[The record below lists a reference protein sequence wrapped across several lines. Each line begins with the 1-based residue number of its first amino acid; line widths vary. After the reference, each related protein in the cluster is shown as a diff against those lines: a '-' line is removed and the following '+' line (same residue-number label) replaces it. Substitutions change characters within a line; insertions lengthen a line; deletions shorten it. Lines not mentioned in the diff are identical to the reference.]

1 LPEREEWLDI
11 SNSEALWEAI
21 KTLAIRGAPL
31 IGFAGIIGVY
41 FALRESSSDALFSD
55 KIQSLLSVRPTAV
68 NLTAEVNQVLS
79 KLTNIPSREE
89 RLQIIL
95 NRIHQ
100 AKQTGI

>member
-41 FALRESSSDALFSD
+41 FALRE
-55 KIQSLLSVRPTAV
+55 
-68 NLTAEVNQVLS
+68 
-79 KLTNIPSREE
+79 
-89 RLQIIL
+89 
-95 NRIHQ
+95 
-100 AKQTGI
+100 